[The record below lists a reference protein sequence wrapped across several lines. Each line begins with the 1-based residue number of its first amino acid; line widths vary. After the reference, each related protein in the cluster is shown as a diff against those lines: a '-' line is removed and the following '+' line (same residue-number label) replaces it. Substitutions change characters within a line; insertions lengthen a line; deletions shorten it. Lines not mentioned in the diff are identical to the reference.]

1 MGLSDGSDMRVIPR
15 TPQNGAGP
23 AIAVLP
29 HSANLPWSTMHRTLL
44 QRLVL
49 RLVALGSSVFA
60 VLLAVFI
67 MLRLIPGDPV
77 TAMLGEESRSADR
90 AALTHCLR
98 LDLPL
103 HRQFAG
109 FLGDIGSGTL
119 GRYCDAPDKT
129 VAHEILQVF
138 PYTVALACSA
148 FLLAAT
154 VGIGAGVWAARRAGS
169 GVDLT
174 LLSVGMIAL
183 SLPAF
188 WVGPMLLLL
197 FAQTLRFTPPPGD
210 ALLGWTDL
218 IFPALAIAP
227 AMAARLM
234 RTTRSSMLDVLSAP
248 FITAARA
255 RGVSGLRLSLKHA
268 LGAALVP
275 VVSVA
280 GLQLGGLLA
289 GAIVVEKIF
298 SRPGL
303 GSLLLDGLFARN
315 YPLVQGC
322 VLVIALLFV
331 LSNLLTDL
339 VHAAVDPRMRSEGA

>member
-1 MGLSDGSDMRVIPR
+1 
-15 TPQNGAGP
+15 
-23 AIAVLP
+23 
-29 HSANLPWSTMHRTLL
+29 MHRTLL
-44 QRLVL
+44 QRLIL
-49 RLVALGSSVFA
+49 RVAALGSSVFA
-60 VLLAVFI
+60 VVLAVFV

-77 TAMLGEESRSADR
+77 TAMLGEESRAADR

-119 GRYCDAPDKT
+119 GRFCDAPDRT
-129 VAHEILQVF
+129 VAAEILRVF
-138 PYTVALACSA
+138 PYTVALACTA
-148 FLLAAT
+148 FLLAAS
-154 VGIGAGVWAARRAGS
+154 VGVAAGVWAARRAGS
-169 GVDLT
+169 KRDLA
-174 LLSVGMIAL
+174 LLALAILAL

-188 WVGPMLLLL
+188 WVGPMMLLL
-197 FAQTLRFTPPPGD
+197 FAQSLRFTPPPSD
-210 ALLGWTDL
+210 ALLSWTDL
-218 IFPALAIAP
+218 LFPALAIAP

-255 RGVSGLRLSLKHA
+255 RGVSGLRLSVKHA

-322 VLVIALLFV
+322 VLVIALMFV
-331 LSNLLTDL
+331 ASNLLTDL